1 MIFIH
6 TYYVY
11 DFNRFNLQCTE
22 IHFCDLFFV
31 IIESCAFSILC
42 SDKRFLFLAP
52 LRPQLCFW
60 DKIVQNKI
68 VWKCIKPFQKKRH
81 LISLKIHSTSL
92 IKKWFSLATI
102 LVRKFYKKTKNYVIG
117 ITLNSNSYLGTYPFL
132 PCSSLKVIGQ
142 LGSSICELDL
152 SFCQLDLNL
161 GPLEQL
167 CGLQTLIMDNCK
179 LTDRHCLP
187 YLKHLQTLR

>member
-1 MIFIH
+1 MCQTLSEEEAFDLIKNSFHKSDQKMIF
-6 TYYVY
+6 TG
-11 DFNRFNLQCTE
+11 NNLGTQ
-22 IHFCDLFFV
+22 
-31 IIESCAFSILC
+31 IL
-42 SDKRFLFLAP
+42 
-52 LRPQLCFW
+52 
-60 DKIVQNKI
+60 
-68 VWKCIKPFQKKRH
+68 QKKTLCHRCRTQFQF
-81 LISLKIHSTSL
+81 L
-92 IKKWFSLATI
+92 
-102 LVRKFYKKTKNYVIG
+102 G
-117 ITLNSNSYLGTYPFL
+117 IYPFL